1 MPFCQSSELMLYYE
15 VHGEGLPLLLISG
28 LGGGTWSWYAQV
40 PYFERFYRTIIADN
54 RGAGRSSMPPGPYR
68 MEEFAADLL
77 GLLDH
82 LQVEQTLVMGLS
94 MGGMIAQELALL
106 APQRVRALVLGCTH
120 CGGTERIGPAPDVL
134 ARFADNRGLTQEQ
147 IVDKN
152 IDFFFSHGCRETRP
166 DLVAAYRAVQVAAPA
181 QPEPGF
187 IAQLEAIRTFAACS
201 RLARITAPT
210 LVVAGA
216 EDVLVPAQ
224 NARLLVKRIPHAQLV
239 EIPGA
244 GHALHGE
251 CGQQLNALAH
261 EFLRRVAG

>member
-1 MPFCQSSELMLYYE
+1 MPFCRCSDLQLYYE

-40 PYFERFYRTIIADN
+40 PYFEPFYRVIIADN
-54 RGAGRSSMPPGPYR
+54 RGVGRSGMPPGPYR

-120 CGGTERIGPAPDVL
+120 CGGAERIGPAPDVL
-134 ARFADNRGLTQEQ
+134 SRFADNRGLTQEQ

-152 IDFFFSHGCRETRP
+152 IGFFFSHGCRETRP
-166 DLVAAYRAVQVAAPA
+166 DLVAAYRTAQVEAPL
-181 QPEPGF
+181 QPEPAF
-187 IAQLEAIRTFAACS
+187 LAQLDAIRTFDACS

-210 LVVAGA
+210 LVVVGT

-224 NARLLVKRIPHAQLV
+224 NARLLVKYIPTAQLA

-244 GHALHGE
+244 GHALHAE

-261 EFLRRVAG
+261 DFFRSLAG